1 MFFQS
6 LPALGVV
13 SCVVF
18 GVFETWRQGHGAK
31 ETARGRF
38 VNVSHD
44 EVRAMSMQDV
54 LKKIN
59 KDPKL
64 KQAMETL
71 QLNEKS
77 FRFLPIFPLIYVAWA
92 DGSFQEKEMEKILE
106 IVEENGLMNADG
118 AGILKVW
125 LDRNQRPSDEF
136 FVSGLRL
143 VAAVLKHI
151 RPEHKGNLLHLC
163 EVVAD
168 SSGGVGGVGRVS
180 SEERKA
186 MGQIAE
192 LLGVGDEKALDR
204 MLEKMRHEL
213 SPEELEWSPTQV
225 SPKWIA
231 INAVMASLVTGGVF
245 FGLSRWYGEFVVSEG
260 HNFIFLMAALILPQV
275 GFFLGS
281 MLTARLS
288 TGNTAREGVF
298 GTAVAIIAASLIGVF
313 FLGATSKKYAG
324 YNVMEP
330 DPLLFP
336 LCSATKVTGQRC
348 LRLEDNGGKKICR
361 LMKDHQA
368 DPKKERLGR
377 RHRDWFPS
385 EDCKQDSQSKDLYQ
399 VSLRPERVLSK
410 GYYPLCSESDD
421 ATQPCIRVGAIE
433 DRANMYCRVMP
444 NKNAELSKVAK
455 GEKFK
460 DWFPAPRYCRALFAR
475 VYKVWRKDGAATSFA
490 GFYPLCSDVSGANQ
504 PCLYHKR
511 RPQPG
516 QALGESVCVVSDSPT
531 IPRDDIKLAE
541 QPYENWYPQD
551 LCKETEGTTFF
562 YVLFAFFGFAITAFF
577 ASYFGGWVGERW
589 QGTV

>member
-1 MFFQS
+1 
-6 LPALGVV
+6 
-13 SCVVF
+13 
-18 GVFETWRQGHGAK
+18 
-31 ETARGRF
+31 
-38 VNVSHD
+38 
-44 EVRAMSMQDV
+44 MSMQDV

-324 YNVMEP
+324 YNVVEP